1 LRLRLRPP
9 ATRFPYTTLFR
20 SRQALA
26 EAPASEPARDLI
38 VRTSGTL
45 GRSENWRP
53 GLLGQ
58 RYVQGGYVHL
68 RIDSD
73 SGIEELFDDS
83 AQGFE
88 GTLNLPLSRLSE
100 ALGSPGVD
108 LLIRHRYMG
117 MSSDRFVPPPI
128 AAHLDFDADINMTD
142 IAAAVYV
149 EHERLGPVRP
159 FVLLGARFAT
169 YDLRLAGG
177 G

>member
-53 GLLGQ
+53 GLLRQ
-58 RYVQGGYVHL
+58 RYVQGRYVHL
-68 RIDSD
+68 QIDSD

-83 AQGFE
+83 AQDRKS
-88 GTLNLPLSRLSE
+88 TRLN
-100 ALGSPGVD
+100 
-108 LLIRHRYMG
+108 
-117 MSSDRFVPPPI
+117 SSHVKI
-128 AAHLDFDADINMTD
+128 SY
-142 IAAAVYV
+142 AV
-149 EHERLGPVRP
+149 
-159 FVLLGARFAT
+159 F
-169 YDLRLAGG
+169 
-177 G
+177 